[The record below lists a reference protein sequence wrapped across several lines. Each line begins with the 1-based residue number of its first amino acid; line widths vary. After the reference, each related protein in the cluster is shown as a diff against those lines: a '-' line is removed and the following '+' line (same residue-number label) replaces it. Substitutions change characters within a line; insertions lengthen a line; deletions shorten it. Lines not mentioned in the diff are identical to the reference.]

1 MKKLFLLAVVSAFV
15 MASCSKNEEKDVSL
29 LKKSYTLYHSQTES
43 VQGENVIDLDWYSEN
58 EFVATVSDGVIE
70 GQFVGETNVNDPA
83 YGLSFSVEVKPKYN
97 LYDEPNMDW
106 GASITT
112 IKNRYGTPYYSD
124 SEMLLY
130 KSSNNSVPYYMYYF
144 ENGRLK
150 YSYALVKLSA
160 SSALVDFL
168 TERYLAVDVDMSTY
182 TATFTHFYGKISDPQ
197 FDYAVGF
204 TYSSSIGGILVCYA
218 PESSTY
224 TRTDKEI
231 QQRIENLLIEKGIR
245 MK

>member
-1 MKKLFLLAVVSAFV
+1 MKNLFLLAVAAV
-15 MASCSKNEEKDVSL
+15 MLMPSCSKDEDNGASL
-29 LKKSYTLYHSQTES
+29 SKVSYTLYHSQTENI
-43 VQGENVIDLDWYSEN
+43 QGDNVSDLDWDSEN
-58 EFVATVSDGVIE
+58 EFVATVSDGVIK
-70 GQFVGETNVNDPA
+70 GQFVGKTTVRESSHR
-83 YGLSFSVEVKPKYN
+83 LSFNVEVKPKYN
-97 LYDEPNMDW
+97 LYTEPDIDW

-112 IKNRYGTPYYSD
+112 IRNRYGTPYSSD